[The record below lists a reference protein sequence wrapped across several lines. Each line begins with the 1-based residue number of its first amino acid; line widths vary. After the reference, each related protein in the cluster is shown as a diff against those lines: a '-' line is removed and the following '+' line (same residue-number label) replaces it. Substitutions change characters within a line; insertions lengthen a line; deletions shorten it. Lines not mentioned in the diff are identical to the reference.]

1 MTFHCSSVFRKESV
15 WY

>member
-1 MTFHCSSVFRKESV
+1 MTFHCSRIFRKESV